1 MKVCVCVPDQAA
13 PNPTARGLMAG
24 VLVMLLLLV
33 SSSADATVR
42 AWLDRNSINMGETV
56 TLNVESGDA
65 GEPDFS
71 VLENDFRIA
80 GQSTSSQVQIING
93 AMARSNLSAVALE
106 PLREGVIE
114 IPPIPVGN
122 DHTEPLRL
130 TVRPMARGSA
140 AAGDDVFLEVE
151 VDTNTPYV
159 QQQVAY
165 TVRLY
170 YAVSLLEGNL
180 DEPAGAGL
188 QVRRIGD
195 DVNYSRQI
203 GARRYNVV
211 ERRYAIAADRSGSV
225 TVAPVSFRGRIA
237 GGGRYNSFFGSG
249 TPLTT
254 GSDAIVLDVR
264 PAPPGAPMPWVPAQS
279 LRLTDDAARLP
290 EVLTARAGL
299 QNWADAVAGDMERH
313 YSPGRT
319 WEALARAALQLLE
332 PGDVLDVGAG
342 TGVLAE
348 LLAPRAR
355 RYVCV
360 DVDARAIAVARERLE
375 SSPNTEVLHG
385 DMHTLAFP
393 DASFDLV
400 LLMHTLTYADNP
412 ANALAES
419 ARVLRPGG
427 QLLATTLNQHQ
438 HREAIDTYGHAN
450 LGFKPA
456 SLVKLTRKAGLEV
469 VSCEVITREKRP
481 PHYEVVSL
489 LARHP

>member
-1 MKVCVCVPDQAA
+1 MKGYILDLDAWSACLRVLSDATRVRLLALLEREELTVAELAA
-13 PNPTARGLMAG
+13 ITRLAQPRVSTHLARLKEAGLVRDRRAG
-24 VLVMLLLLV
+24 VSSYYRFAEKEMDKAQRALWKALSDGADDPLL
-33 SSSADATVR
+33 R
-42 AWLDRNSINMGETV
+42 
-56 TLNVESGDA
+56 
-65 GEPDFS
+65 
-71 VLENDFRIA
+71 
-80 GQSTSSQVQIING
+80 
-93 AMARSNLSAVALE
+93 
-106 PLREGVIE
+106 
-114 IPPIPVGN
+114 
-122 DHTEPLRL
+122 
-130 TVRPMARGSA
+130 
-140 AAGDDVFLEVE
+140 
-151 VDTNTPYV
+151 
-159 QQQVAY
+159 
-165 TVRLY
+165 
-170 YAVSLLEGNL
+170 
-180 DEPAGAGL
+180 
-188 QVRRIGD
+188 
-195 DVNYSRQI
+195 
-203 GARRYNVV
+203 
-211 ERRYAIAADRSGSV
+211 
-225 TVAPVSFRGRIA
+225 
-237 GGGRYNSFFGSG
+237 
-249 TPLTT
+249 
-254 GSDAIVLDVR
+254 
-264 PAPPGAPMPWVPAQS
+264 
-279 LRLTDDAARLP
+279 DDAARLP